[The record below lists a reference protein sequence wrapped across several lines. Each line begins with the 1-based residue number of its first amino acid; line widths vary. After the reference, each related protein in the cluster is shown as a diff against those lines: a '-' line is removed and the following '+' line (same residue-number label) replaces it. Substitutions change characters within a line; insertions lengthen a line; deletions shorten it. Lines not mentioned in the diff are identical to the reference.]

1 MRKYFQRVVVT
12 TACYGAFFLQ
22 KSVWYERF
30 DPFYNSLL
38 LFPAMTPAIYSS
50 LKEYVVSLDKVDVIY
65 QIVMDLTKMLVL

>member
-12 TACYGAFFLQ
+12 TACYGAFFCRNPYDMKDLTH
-22 KSVWYERF
+22 SIT
-30 DPFYNSLL
+30 LL